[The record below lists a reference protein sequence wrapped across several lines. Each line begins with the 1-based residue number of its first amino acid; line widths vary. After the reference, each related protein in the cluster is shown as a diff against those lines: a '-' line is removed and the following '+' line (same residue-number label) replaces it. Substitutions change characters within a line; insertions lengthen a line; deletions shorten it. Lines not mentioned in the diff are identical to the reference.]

1 MVPMGAWR
9 DQIDPTP
16 MIFPPGAI
24 RNRWY
29 RNHAMA
35 SEDLWVVA
43 MGNQG
48 RLGTLAGRVVVARE
62 KHTLVN
68 FCTVNYVNGEF
79 KRLALPEGTRIHRLT
94 EAPKLD
100 NG

>member
-1 MVPMGAWR
+1 MVPMGAWQ

-16 MIFPPGAI
+16 MIFPPGII
-24 RNRWY
+24 RERWY

-35 SEDLWVVA
+35 QEDLWVVELA
-43 MGNQG
+43 RSG
-48 RLGTLAGRVVVARE
+48 RLGTIAGRVVVARK

-68 FCTVNYVNGEF
+68 FCEVNYVNGSVR
-79 KRLALPEGTRIHRLT
+79 RLALPEGTKIHRLT
-94 EAPKLD
+94 TSPKLD